1 MIIANVVWR
10 HSSRDRQVHAFVV
23 AQVAEP
29 GRRYLEALC
38 RHSAP
43 PAALQPAVH
52 RPGGSTCMHC
62 LLSVGGRVADAGG
75 DPGRHGSA
83 AP

>member
-1 MIIANVVWR
+1 MIANVVWR
-10 HSSRDRQVHAFVV
+10 RSSRDGQVHAVLLPK
-23 AQVAEP
+23 VAEP
-29 GRRYLEALC
+29 GRSYLEAVC

-43 PAALQPAVH
+43 PSALEPAVH
-52 RPGGSTCMHC
+52 RPGQDTCMHC

-75 DPGRHGSA
+75 DPGRYGTA